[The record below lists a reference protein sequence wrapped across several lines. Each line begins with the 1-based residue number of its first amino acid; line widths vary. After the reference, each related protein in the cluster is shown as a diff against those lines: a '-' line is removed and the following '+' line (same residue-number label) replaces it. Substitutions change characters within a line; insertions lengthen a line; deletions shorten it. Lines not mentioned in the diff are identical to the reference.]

1 MPTERS
7 LRIAIAEDEFL
18 LAEDLRQLVEASGHE
33 VVGVVATAPELVSL
47 VQHWRPD
54 LALVVIQLARGSNGL
69 DAAKVIKAQHGVP
82 AIAVTANPDEERA
95 RKAGLLG
102 LVPKPYASAVLAAVL
117 RAAAEWL
124 EKGCVEEHSS
134 QFLFVG
140 R

>member
-1 MPTERS
+1 MPTQRS
-7 LRIAIAEDEFL
+7 LRIVIAEDEFL

-54 LALVVIQLARGSNGL
+54 LALVDIQLARGSNGL
-69 DAAKVIKAQHGVP
+69 DAAMVIKAQHGVP

-102 LVPKPYASAVLAAVL
+102 LVPKPYSSAVLAAVL

-134 QFLFVG
+134 RFLFVG

>member
-1 MPTERS
+1 MPAQSS

-18 LAEDLRQLVEASGHE
+18 VAEDLRQLVEAGGHQ
-33 VVGVVATAPELVSL
+33 VVGVVATAPELVAL
-47 VQHWRPD
+47 VQHGRPD
-54 LALVVIQLARGSNGL
+54 LALVDIQLARGSNGL
-69 DAAKVIKAQHGVP
+69 DAAMVIKEQHGVP

-102 LVPKPYASAVLAAVL
+102 LIPKPDASAVLATVL

-124 EKGCVEEHSS
+124 EKGRVEETSS
-134 QFLFVG
+134 RFLFVG

>member
-1 MPTERS
+1 MPTEKS

-47 VQHWRPD
+47 VQQWRPD
-54 LALVVIQLARGSNGL
+54 LALVDIQLARGSNGL
-69 DAAKVIKAQHGVP
+69 DAARVIKAQHGVP
-82 AIAVTANPDEERA
+82 AIAVTANPDEKRA

-102 LVPKPYASAVLAAVL
+102 LVPKPNASVVLPAVLL
-117 RAAAEWL
+117 AAAEWL
-124 EKGCVEEHSS
+124 EKGRFAEISS
-134 QFLFVG
+134 RFLFAG